1 MELAM
6 TVLTTTLA
14 HPALITPPQAPK
26 GNRLLKAGRFIAE
39 DLASSLLFAGLF
51 AATHNAYLATGVAVA
66 VGVSQI
72 AWRLARRSPIDALQW
87 MSLGLV
93 VVLGGASLLTHDPR
107 FVMVKPTLIYVVVG
121 SAMLKRGWMTRYMPP
136 EALAWGTDVIETF
149 GYIWAAMMFVTAAMN
164 LALIDHGDMALWTL
178 WLAVFPVASKLVLF
192 GVQYVAT
199 NLIVRRRMRAA

>member
-1 MELAM
+1 MEPAM
-6 TVLTTTLA
+6 TATITTSPK
-14 HPALITPPQAPK
+14 PALITPQTPK
-26 GNRLLKAGRFIAE
+26 GSRLLKAGRFIAE

-72 AWRLARRSPIDALQW
+72 VWRLARRSTIDALQW
-87 MSLGLV
+87 MSIGLV
-93 VVLGGASLLTHDPR
+93 VVLGGASILTHDPR
-107 FVMVKPTLIYVVVG
+107 FVMLKPTLIYLVVG

-136 EALAWGTDVIETF
+136 EALAWGKDVIETF
-149 GYIWAAMMFVTAAMN
+149 GYIWAAMMFATAAMN
-164 LALIDHGDMALWTL
+164 LALVDHGDMALWAL

-192 GVQYVAT
+192 GAQYGVT